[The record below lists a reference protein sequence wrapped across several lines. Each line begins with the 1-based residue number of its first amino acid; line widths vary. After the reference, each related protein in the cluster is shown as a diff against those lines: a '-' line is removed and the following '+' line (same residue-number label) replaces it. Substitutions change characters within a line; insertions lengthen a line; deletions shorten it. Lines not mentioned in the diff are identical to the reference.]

1 MKQMQNILG
10 WLGMAEEHA
19 IIKEFGLHI
28 DEIVKTVGYFSEA
41 VRAYLNND
49 LSAKTIAIENVKNSE
64 READL
69 IRIRITRQLTEG
81 LLLPP
86 DRESLM
92 KFTRTLDKIAD
103 GTNAA
108 ARLLGFIDHRMTDD
122 ILKNLSIS
130 SELIVKATAKLH
142 EAIQSMN
149 KNDIAKALLDCEAI
163 DRLEHDADDQ
173 KKMLIEAIIRAKL
186 DATSVLLIY
195 NLAETM
201 EAITDRV
208 ENVAELVN
216 QLVVKSR

>member
-1 MKQMQNILG
+1 M
-10 WLGMAEEHA
+10 
-19 IIKEFGLHI
+19 
-28 DEIVKTVGYFSEA
+28 
-41 VRAYLNND
+41 
-49 LSAKTIAIENVKNSE
+49 
-64 READL
+64 
-69 IRIRITRQLTEG
+69 
-81 LLLPP
+81 
-86 DRESLM
+86 
-92 KFTRTLDKIAD
+92 
-103 GTNAA
+103 
-108 ARLLGFIDHRMTDD
+108 
-122 ILKNLSIS
+122 
-130 SELIVKATAKLH
+130 IVKATAKLH